1 MRRAAPAVI
10 GESSAASSEEVRVR
24 NQVGKESARPRALLY
39 VVPKVCASATWPFMQ
54 ASPHPDKPGIPKSG
68 CSYRWA
74 KRRAALKRGPQ
85 STARDS
91 IKAGAPA
98 FGCTVHPLRLQ
109 APRAAYAHKS
119 PGQGDCTATPGWP
132 GGRDGRK
139 SIKSKIID
147 TKAADCAIV
156 GNMPY
161 LRWTASP
168 AKNVSPGRARMPPKD
183 TPARSRLDMHLANF
197 GETPERELRQNG
209 VLRSSLRQATLSNS
223 IDTPYEGCANHRNPL

>member
-1 MRRAAPAVI
+1 MLISLGKAKGRAQE
-10 GESSAASSEEVRVR
+10 G
-24 NQVGKESARPRALLY
+24 Y
-39 VVPKVCASATWPFMQ
+39 PK
-54 ASPHPDKPGIPKSG
+54 
-68 CSYRWA
+68 
-74 KRRAALKRGPQ
+74 

-147 TKAADCAIV
+147 TKAADSAIV

-161 LRWTASP
+161 LRWRASP

-223 IDTPYEGCANHRNPL
+223 IDTPYEGCANHRNPLK

>member
-1 MRRAAPAVI
+1 VFASVVPAPPGVVMVAPHEAPRNAERTQSEVRATGGHPK
-10 GESSAASSEEVRVR
+10 SAAR
-24 NQVGKESARPRALLY
+24 
-39 VVPKVCASATWPFMQ
+39 
-54 ASPHPDKPGIPKSG
+54 GI
-68 CSYRWA
+68 
-74 KRRAALKRGPQ
+74 
-85 STARDS
+85 
-91 IKAGAPA
+91 IEAGAPA

-147 TKAADCAIV
+147 TKAADSAIV

-168 AKNVSPGRARMPPKD
+168 AKNVSPGRARILYALQRRHGTRMY
-183 TPARSRLDMHLANF
+183 SI
-197 GETPERELRQNG
+197 
-209 VLRSSLRQATLSNS
+209 SSSPSGNS
-223 IDTPYEGCANHRNPL
+223 TTCPRKCQPS

>member
-1 MRRAAPAVI
+1 MLISLGKAKGRAQEGYPK
-10 GESSAASSEEVRVR
+10 SAAR
-24 NQVGKESARPRALLY
+24 
-39 VVPKVCASATWPFMQ
+39 
-54 ASPHPDKPGIPKSG
+54 GI
-68 CSYRWA
+68 
-74 KRRAALKRGPQ
+74 
-85 STARDS
+85 

-119 PGQGDCTATPGWP
+119 PGHGDCTATPGWP

-147 TKAADCAIV
+147 TTATDSAIV

-168 AKNVSPGRARMPPKD
+168 ARNASNERAG
-183 TPARSRLDMHLANF
+183 TPRRILRHWFLLAR
-197 GETPERELRQNG
+197 G
-209 VLRSSLRQATLSNS
+209 LSNRLKCHDARDIRLGGALAGGS
-223 IDTPYEGCANHRNPL
+223 CISYRDGAEHDKGRSPVA

>member
-1 MRRAAPAVI
+1 MVSPPEVARNAEGAQSEGPRPGGVP
-10 GESSAASSEEVRVR
+10 ESAAR
-24 NQVGKESARPRALLY
+24 
-39 VVPKVCASATWPFMQ
+39 
-54 ASPHPDKPGIPKSG
+54 GI
-68 CSYRWA
+68 
-74 KRRAALKRGPQ
+74 
-85 STARDS
+85 
-91 IKAGAPA
+91 IEAGAPA

-147 TKAADCAIV
+147 TTATDSAIV

-168 AKNVSPGRARMPPKD
+168 AKNVSNEMTNEYP
-183 TPARSRLDMHLANF
+183 
-197 GETPERELRQNG
+197 
-209 VLRSSLRQATLSNS
+209 V
-223 IDTPYEGCANHRNPL
+223 Y

>member
-1 MRRAAPAVI
+1 MLISLGKAKGRAQEGYPK
-10 GESSAASSEEVRVR
+10 SAAR
-24 NQVGKESARPRALLY
+24 
-39 VVPKVCASATWPFMQ
+39 
-54 ASPHPDKPGIPKSG
+54 GI
-68 CSYRWA
+68 
-74 KRRAALKRGPQ
+74 
-85 STARDS
+85 
-91 IKAGAPA
+91 IEAGAPA

-209 VLRSSLRQATLSNS
+209 VLR
-223 IDTPYEGCANHRNPL
+223 GCADRSWSAGRTAFPSVVHPAFSNQPPHDDHHLRERHPEIDHPPYPLRTPHQFLMRVMPRVRPLRHPTLP

>member
-1 MRRAAPAVI
+1 MLISLGKAKGRAQE
-10 GESSAASSEEVRVR
+10 G
-24 NQVGKESARPRALLY
+24 Y
-39 VVPKVCASATWPFMQ
+39 PK
-54 ASPHPDKPGIPKSG
+54 
-68 CSYRWA
+68 
-74 KRRAALKRGPQ
+74 

-147 TKAADCAIV
+147 TKAADSAIV

-161 LRWTASP
+161 LFRTASP
-168 AKNVSPGRARMPPKD
+168 ARNIG
-183 TPARSRLDMHLANF
+183 F
-197 GETPERELRQNG
+197 
-209 VLRSSLRQATLSNS
+209 SLLVDCP
-223 IDTPYEGCANHRNPL
+223 IG

>member
-1 MRRAAPAVI
+1 MLISLGKAKGRAQEGYPK
-10 GESSAASSEEVRVR
+10 SAAR
-24 NQVGKESARPRALLY
+24 
-39 VVPKVCASATWPFMQ
+39 
-54 ASPHPDKPGIPKSG
+54 GI
-68 CSYRWA
+68 
-74 KRRAALKRGPQ
+74 
-85 STARDS
+85 
-91 IKAGAPA
+91 IEAGAPA

-147 TKAADCAIV
+147 TTAPDSLIV

-168 AKNVSPGRARMPPKD
+168 AKNISNGRAGTSHRIPR
-183 TPARSRLDMHLANF
+183 PAWCTYARCAGRPGAGAWWGLGVGPGLECPAKIVRLFTGVRSAEDYANPTE
-197 GETPERELRQNG
+197 G
-209 VLRSSLRQATLSNS
+209 ATRG
-223 IDTPYEGCANHRNPL
+223 PGARARP